1 MKLPSQLHAA
11 LYTSSIES
19 GYDLDAA
26 CQISPAMTI
35 KTHRNMMLVRSK
47 FRYT

>member
-19 GYDLDAA
+19 EYDLDAA
-26 CQISPAMTI
+26 CQISPSMTI
-35 KTHRNMMLVRSK
+35 NIHRNMMLVRSN